1 MAIKSLGEAGVGE
14 TSLKVAGM
22 GFVSLLTTLAGL
34 IFIILGLVLGALYG
48 MALGGMVALLIGI
61 ASIVVATLTKDER

>member
-1 MAIKSLGEAGVGE
+1 MAIKRLCKAGVGE

-22 GFVSLLTTLAGL
+22 GVFSLLTTLGGVV
-34 IFIILGLVLGALYG
+34 FIILGLVFGALYG

-61 ASIVVATLTKDER
+61 ASIVVATLIKDER